1 MELNHIACGYNGQRK
16 RLAELTAFTQPWIKL
31 GTVRLVFHPQSSASF
46 RSSLTSWG
54 DCHAHGVARI
64 LWHIIHLAAHHAPV
78 AVGSCTHCRPAT
90 LQSRIAICVDLH
102 LCRRCHCLLKLQRG
116 RHEELLVFIVSF
128 GKRLSVSE
136 RQRLC
141 LGRHSHSTVNRKGR
155 RPMIV
160 CAYKRLKKIV

>member
-1 MELNHIACGYNGQRK
+1 M
-16 RLAELTAFTQPWIKL
+16 RLI
-31 GTVRLVFHPQSSASF
+31 FHPPSSASF

-54 DCHAHGVARI
+54 DCHAHGAARI
-64 LWHIIHLAAHHAPV
+64 LWHIIHLAAHHARV

-128 GKRLSVSE
+128 GKVVRLRETETMSWKAFAFDRE
-136 RQRLC
+136 QRRKKTDDCMRLQKVKKNC
-141 LGRHSHSTVNRKGR
+141 INILYTVYCWK
-155 RPMIV
+155 
-160 CAYKRLKKIV
+160 